1 MLNPAMEA
9 TVGNVNDEAQVLAV
23 AAITGAEGNMT
34 TLTVLL
40 VPHESVPA
48 VPANVLPQVAANT

>member
-1 MLNPAMEA
+1 MLAGGVTEIGPHPEL
-9 TVGNVNDEAQVLAV
+9 TVGWEG
-23 AAITGAEGNMT
+23 AAGNIT